1 MKSPKNRDKQSNAKL
16 ILKNQNNTAN
26 NNDPNFSSEIQLNIN
41 FTGQLNMSVK
51 AG

>member
-1 MKSPKNRDKQSNAKL
+1 MKSPKQRDNENSDL
-16 ILKNQNNTAN
+16 VLKNQH
-26 NNDPNFSSEIQLNIN
+26 DPNFSGEIQLNIN